1 MRIKIF
7 IIYKKIISKKM
18 SNNNFLNF
26 IKVLEI
32 NSKQNQK
39 QVNPDNLERK

>member
-1 MRIKIF
+1 
-7 IIYKKIISKKM
+7 M

-39 QVNPDNLERK
+39 QVNPDNLERQ

>member
-1 MRIKIF
+1 
-7 IIYKKIISKKM
+7 M
-18 SNNNFLNF
+18 SDNNFLNF

>member
-1 MRIKIF
+1 
-7 IIYKKIISKKM
+7 M

-32 NSKQNQK
+32 NSNQNQK